1 MKLRLRLSIALVL
14 LLAVSVVIAAQ
25 SRIKPLDAV
34 PALPPAPLPSD
45 ALFDDTVVH
54 DIYLTVNSRD
64 WQSLKDHYLDNT
76 YYPAN
81 FRWRDQTFRNVG
93 IRSRGHT
100 SRSPV
105 KPSLRVDFNR
115 YITDGEFL
123 GLSAIVLRNNSQ
135 DASGLHERLSML
147 LFNRMAAPYEREAH
161 ARLFINNEFS
171 GLYSLVEEA
180 DHNLAQRLFNEDAG
194 NVYEYKYE
202 EGDPP
207 HYLEDQGSDPAL
219 YVPKPWD
226 PKTHETNPH
235 PEVIAEL
242 IRTINQDSDA
252 VFRSTLPAHVD
263 VVNLITHMAIEMFIG
278 DLDGFHGQFAP
289 NNFDAYRFA
298 NSNILKFFPWDK
310 SQAYTGGP
318 LLTIWHQLLDVPA
331 EKRNHL
337 SMRVLGL
344 SDLKSQLL
352 DTLIAVA
359 NSASDLDKSNP
370 ADRRG
375 WMEREIEREYTQIK
389 DFSAVAPQ
397 DLSFYSKADFEAA
410 VESLRDFARRRP
422 DFVRGEVAAA
432 R

>member
-1 MKLRLRLSIALVL
+1 MKPPAIITFVL
-14 LLAVSVVIAAQ
+14 LVAVGGILAAQ
-25 SRIKPLDAV
+25 SAPPQI
-34 PALPPAPLPSD
+34 PAPLPSD

-64 WQSLKDHYLDNT
+64 WQALRDNYLDNT

-123 GLSAIVLRNNSQ
+123 GLSAFVLRNNTQ
-135 DASGLHERLSML
+135 DASGLHERVSML
-147 LFNRMAAPYEREAH
+147 LFNRLGAPYEREAQ
-161 ARLFINNEFS
+161 ARLYINNEFS

-180 DHNLAQRLFNEDAG
+180 DGKLAQRVFGESAG
-194 NVYEYKYE
+194 NVYEYKYDA
-202 EGDPP
+202 GDPP
-207 HYLEDQGSDPAL
+207 HFLEDLGPDPAA
-219 YVPKPWD
+219 YVPKPFD
-226 PKTHETNPH
+226 PKTHESDPH
-235 PEVIAEL
+235 ASVLADL
-242 IRTINQDSDA
+242 VQSINKDSDA
-252 VFRSTLPAHVD
+252 VFRTTLSTRLDAT
-263 VVNLITHMAIEMFIG
+263 NLIRHMAIEMYIG

-298 NSNILKFFPWDK
+298 DTNVLKFFPWDK

-331 EKRNHL
+331 DKRNRL
-337 SMRVLGL
+337 SMRVLAFP
-344 SDLKSQLL
+344 DLKVRLL
-352 DTLIAVA
+352 DTLLAVA
-359 NSASDLDKSNP
+359 NAATEVDPANP
-370 ADRRG
+370 ADKRG
-375 WMEREIEREYTQIK
+375 WMEREIEREYAQIK
-389 DFSAVAPQ
+389 DYSAVAPQ
-397 DLSFYSKADFEAA
+397 DVSFYSKADFEQA

-422 DFVRGEVAAA
+422 DFVRTEVAAS